1 MTTVTSY
8 QTKMHLFSTSKL
20 MSILN
25 QSSSKVYSEY
35 DQIEAQIME
44 TWNPKIIFGA
54 SAITLHNSALLLLH
68 IWHHKKTPWLIMLL
82 EIEFACANQAHT
94 S

>member
-1 MTTVTSY
+1 
-8 QTKMHLFSTSKL
+8 

-25 QSSSKVYSEY
+25 QSSSKVYSER
-35 DQIEAQIME
+35 DWIEAQIIE

-54 SAITLHNSALLLLH
+54 SVKTLHNSVFLLLH
-68 IWHHKKTPWLIMLL
+68 IWHHKKTSWLIMLL
-82 EIEFACANQAHT
+82 KIEFACANQAHT